1 MAETL
6 KDIFAQGFKFDENIL
21 QAFEKKKLVF
31 FIGAGVSRLMGVKG
45 WSDFS
50 TDLIRKAYPD
60 YQDQSVLLRDISDSK
75 ERITIA
81 YEKFA
86 QDDKLEEFYR
96 CFGNALIPDPN
107 TFSQKENIYK
117 ILNRFEAFFLTTNA
131 DNLFEEV
138 LGSELCHEDFDIARI
153 KGDSQRRLH
162 HLVYLH
168 GHYTEDIDIRN
179 NGLVFTAPQ
188 YVKRYNDKSF
198 IDFLKAV
205 FHEDN
210 TIVFIGYGLNEFELI
225 DYIMTKVGSVS
236 SPNRKIYVLHGFC
249 ENDDILFKAKQAY
262 FSALNIE
269 LIPYDQSHRGY
280 DALIDTLKELLSDYQ
295 KRAIVPITDQ
305 IHQCIS
311 EYNAENYATILRYLK
326 DPVLAHENE
335 PQITHEIR
343 KHDAFTWTKHLY
355 QDGMFSTPYMEEK
368 ISYRAWPLLE
378 LFVEW
383 VQSDD
388 PEAQDAA
395 LVFLNQITPEHIA
408 QTLVFYSHI
417 ARGVLRI
424 IFSLNKNNIQPSHFD
439 LVKGISANRDTFL
452 YSFHDLPD
460 INRLPDWD
468 STLLQ
473 RIFDLL
479 FYSED
484 DKPIKDQNNT
494 YWADAF
500 LDKFIRSI
508 QNERTAQFLFE
519 YVVQIIGDS
528 NQNVWGTFLSTNDLD
543 HIYKD
548 YDEYWEMLLNTI
560 KTAFSKMS
568 DSNKQHYLEKL
579 IHDENISINKLGL
592 YLSRKFDIDISN
604 LICIPA
610 LFDSVYTYHELF
622 LLLKHHVTRNL
633 LSISIQEQLCNLICE
648 AKFGIDDSETV
659 GENKAQRRKEIMLSW
674 RLTLLQTLNAPKALF
689 EVDALRS
696 RMVEPYPT
704 EKYADEFDY
713 IHHGSWHNPVQLTQD
728 TFSDLSP
735 ECWIEKFSQ
744 ICTCP
749 DDMFSLQDCGRQFV
763 AVLLEQPD
771 ECINRVI
778 PTLETA
784 PTPLVMAILQGFYF
798 SENKI
803 PESIRV
809 MLISMCLVLLDSA
822 RRSDPP
828 IKNLASAIFDL
839 LDRLITKLNVKD
851 PDLYEKILFS
861 FGPWMGISLD
871 DRNDDEQ
878 AVNINTLINYGNYH
892 KFKVLLNCYVARK
905 QNTSIIVTETEI
917 NTLLNVLENADCND
931 TLKYTLC
938 LHYQNTRYCM
948 EDGSKNLYD
957 WIFAE
962 DTFDIMTLLLSVI
975 QSEYVFAELV
985 KLAKGTYLS
994 GKCSIPDDCDHNLAE
1009 HFYVY
1014 LMSAYHL
1021 KMLSPEEI
1029 EKAYAHPAF
1038 VNQFLHSVS
1047 LWMKKPDFV
1056 FDEWIPPCWEYIKN
1070 HYDNDKIGEYAATL
1084 LHSIE
1089 DVNSPTEAILD
1100 LYLEVASRCSPKSFF
1115 HLDYESVLAFFNINA
1130 EKTNQLIYS
1139 MLELDT
1145 YIEDETLRVIISKYK
1160 EIGLEREARAL
1171 LNMLT
1176 KKGGLSVA
1184 EKENMAKLLE

>member
-6 KDIFAQGFKFDENIL
+6 KEIFARGFRFDENIL
-21 QAFEKKKLVF
+21 QAFEKQKLVF

-45 WSDFS
+45 WGDFS
-50 TDLIRKAYPD
+50 AELIRAAYPE

-86 QDDKLEEFYR
+86 RDNKLEEFYR
-96 CFGNALIPDPN
+96 CFGNALIPN
-107 TFSQKENIYK
+107 SSTFSQQENIYK

-138 LGSELCHEDFDIARI
+138 LGSDLCHDDFDIARI

-162 HLVYLH
+162 HLFYLH
-168 GHYTEDIDIRN
+168 GHYTEGIDIRN

-188 YVKRYNDKSF
+188 YVTRYNNPSF
-198 IDFLKAV
+198 IQFLKAI

-236 SPNRKIYVLHGFC
+236 SPNRNIYVLYGFC
-249 ENDDILFKAKQAY
+249 ENEDILYNAKKAY
-262 FSALNIE
+262 FSALSIE

-280 DALIDTLKELLSDYQ
+280 NALIDTLKALLNDYQ

-305 IHQCIS
+305 INQCIS

-326 DPVLAHENE
+326 DPKLAHENE
-335 PQITHEIR
+335 PQITREIR
-343 KHDAFTWTKHLY
+343 KHDAHTWTKHFY
-355 QDGMFSTPYMEEK
+355 QDGLFSTLYMEEK

-383 VQSDD
+383 VQSND

-417 ARGVLRI
+417 ARGILKI
-424 IFSLNKNNIQPSHFD
+424 IFSLNKDKIQPSHFD
-439 LVKGISANRDTFL
+439 LAKGISINRDTFL
-452 YSFHDLPD
+452 FSLHDLPNFD
-460 INRLPDWD
+460 RLSDWD
-468 STLLQ
+468 LTLLQ
-473 RIFDLL
+473 NLFDLL

-484 DKPIKDQNNT
+484 DKPLKNQNNT
-494 YWADAF
+494 YWANAF

-508 QNERTAQFLFE
+508 RNERTTQFLFE
-519 YVVQIIGDS
+519 YVVQIISDS
-528 NQNVWGTFLSTNDLD
+528 NQDAWGTFLSTNDLD

-548 YDEYWEMLLNTI
+548 HDQYWKMLLNTI
-560 KTAFSKMS
+560 KTVFSKIS
-568 DSNKQHYLEKL
+568 DCNKQLYLEKL
-579 IHDENISINKLGL
+579 VHDENTSVNKLGL
-592 YLSRKFDIDISN
+592 YLSRKFDINISN
-604 LICIPA
+604 LICFPVF
-610 LFDSVYTYHELF
+610 FDSVNIYHELF
-622 LLLKHHVTRNL
+622 LLLKHHVTHDF
-633 LSISIQEQLCNLICE
+633 LSISVQEQLCDLICT

-659 GENKAQRRKEIMLSW
+659 GENEAQRRKEIMLSW

-689 EVDALRS
+689 EVDALKS
-696 RMVEPYPT
+696 HMVEPYPT

-713 IHHGSWHNPVQLTQD
+713 IHHMTRHNPVQLTRE
-728 TFSDLSP
+728 TFLELSP
-735 ECWIEKFSQ
+735 ECWIDKFSQ
-744 ICTCP
+744 VCTSS
-749 DDMFSLQDCGRQFV
+749 DDMFSLRDCGRQFV
-763 AVLLEQPD
+763 TILLEQP
-771 ECINRVI
+771 EELINQVI
-778 PTLETA
+778 PTLENA
-784 PTPLVMAILQGFYF
+784 PTPLVIAILQGIYF
-798 SENKI
+798 SENQI

-809 MLISMCLVLLDSA
+809 MLISTCLVLLDSA
-822 RRSDPP
+822 LCSNPL
-828 IKNLASAIFDL
+828 IKDLASVIFDL
-839 LDRLITKLNVKD
+839 LDRLITKLNVND
-851 PDLYEKILFS
+851 PGLYERILFS
-861 FGPWMGISLD
+861 FGPWIGISLD
-871 DRNDDEQ
+871 DKNDEEQ
-878 AVNINTLINYGNYH
+878 ALKINTLINYGNYH
-892 KFKVLLNCYVARK
+892 KFKVLLNCFVARK

-917 NTLLNVLENADCND
+917 NALLNVMENADCNNA
-931 TLKYTLC
+931 LKYTLC
-938 LHYQNTRYCM
+938 LHYQNARYCM
-948 EDGSKNLYD
+948 EDGSKKLFD

-962 DTFDIMTLLLSVI
+962 NAFDIMTLLLSVVH
-975 QSEYVFAELV
+975 SEYVFEELV
-985 KLAKGTYLS
+985 KIAKRTYLL
-994 GKCSIPDDCDHNLAE
+994 GKHAIPDECDHYLAE

-1021 KMLSPEEI
+1021 KMLSSEEF
-1029 EKAYAHPAF
+1029 EKAYADPAF

-1070 HYDNDKIGEYAATL
+1070 HYDNDKIGEYATTL

-1089 DVNSPTEAILD
+1089 DVSLPTEAILD

-1139 MLELDT
+1139 MLEMDT
-1145 YIEDETLRVIISKYK
+1145 YIEDEKLRVIISKYK
-1160 EIGLEREARAL
+1160 ELGLTREARTL

-1176 KKGGLSVA
+1176 KKGELSVA
-1184 EKENMAKLLE
+1184 EKENLAKLLE

>member
-6 KDIFAQGFKFDENIL
+6 KEIFARGFRFDENIL
-21 QAFEKKKLVF
+21 QAFEKQKLVF
-31 FIGAGVSRLMGVKG
+31 FVGAGVSRLMGVKG
-45 WSDFS
+45 WDDFS
-50 TDLIRKAYPD
+50 AELIRKAYPD

-96 CFGNALIPDPN
+96 CFGNALIPNPI

-249 ENDDILFKAKQAY
+249 ENDDILFRAKQAY

-280 DALIDTLKELLSDYQ
+280 DALIDTLKELLNDYQ

-305 IHQCIS
+305 INLCIS

-326 DPVLAHENE
+326 DPELAHENE
-335 PQITHEIR
+335 PQITREIR
-343 KHDAFTWTKHLY
+343 KHDTFTWIKHFY
-355 QDGMFSTPYMEEK
+355 QDGLFSTLYMEEK

-383 VQSDD
+383 VQSND

-395 LVFLNQITPEHIA
+395 IVFLNQITSVHIDK
-408 QTLVFYSHI
+408 TLKLYSHI
-417 ARGVLRI
+417 ASGILKI
-424 IFSLNKNNIQPSHFD
+424 IFSLKKKMIQPSHFV

-452 YSFHDLPD
+452 YSLHDLPNFD
-460 INRLPDWD
+460 RLSDWD
-468 STLLQ
+468 LTSLQ
-473 RIFDLL
+473 NLFDLL

-484 DKPIKDQNNT
+484 DKPRKDQNNT

-500 LDKFIRSI
+500 LDKFIRST
-508 QNERTAQFLFE
+508 QDEDTVQFLFK
-519 YVVQIIGDS
+519 YIVQIIGDS
-528 NQNVWGTFLSTNDLD
+528 NQDVWGTFLSTNDLD

-548 YDEYWEMLLNTI
+548 HDQYWIMLLNTI
-560 KTAFSKMS
+560 KIAFSKMS
-568 DSNKQHYLEKL
+568 DCNKRLYLEKL
-579 IHDENISINKLGL
+579 VHDENMSINKLGL
-592 YLSRKFDIDISN
+592 YLSRKFDINISH
-604 LICIPA
+604 LIQIPS
-610 LFDSVYTYHELF
+610 LFNSVYIYHELF
-622 LLLKHHVTRNL
+622 LLLKHHIFHDFIPASV
-633 LSISIQEQLCNLICE
+633 QEEVCDMIC
-648 AKFGIDDSETV
+648 AANFGMDDFETV
-659 GENKAQRRKEIMLSW
+659 DENEAQRRKECILSW
-674 RLTLLQTLNAPKALF
+674 RLTLLQTLTVAKALK
-689 EVDALRS
+689 EVNTLRS
-696 RMVEPYPT
+696 HAVEPYPT

-713 IHHGSWHNPVQLTQD
+713 VHHMTWHNPVQLTQE
-728 TFSDLSP
+728 TFSELSP
-735 ECWIEKFSQ
+735 ECWIDKFSQ
-744 ICTCP
+744 VCTCP
-749 DDMFSLQDCGRQFV
+749 DDMFSLSDCGRQFV
-763 AVLLEQPD
+763 KILLEQS
-771 ECINRVI
+771 EELINQVI

-784 PTPLVMAILQGFYF
+784 PIPLAKAILQGFSP

-803 PESIRV
+803 FESVRIT
-809 MLISMCLVLLDSA
+809 LINTCIALLDSA
-822 RRSDPP
+822 KRFDLTS
-828 IKNLASAIFDL
+828 KELATAIFYL
-839 LDRLITKLNVKD
+839 LDRLMIEMKINELST
-851 PDLYEKILFS
+851 YEKILS
-861 FGPWMGISLD
+861 SIEPWMYISLD
-871 DRNDDEQ
+871 DKNVQEKSQ
-878 AVNINTLINYGNYH
+878 EVNTLINYGNYH
-892 KFKVLLNCYVARK
+892 KFKTLLNCYVARK
-905 QNTSIIVTETEI
+905 KNTSFIVTDREI
-917 NTLLNVLENADCND
+917 DVLLSVMENADCNN

-938 LHYQNTRYCM
+938 FHYQNARYCM
-948 EDGSKNLYD
+948 EDGSKK
-957 WIFAE
+957 IFDYVFA
-962 DTFDIMTLLLSVI
+962 DNTFDITTLLLSVVH
-975 QSEYVFAELV
+975 SEYVFEELV
-985 KLAKGTYLS
+985 KVSKKFYLS
-994 GKCSIPDDCDHNLAE
+994 GVYTIPKDCDRNLAE
-1009 HFYVY
+1009 HFYIY
-1014 LMSAYHL
+1014 LMSAYYL
-1021 KMLSPEEI
+1021 KMLSPEEF
-1029 EKAYAHPAF
+1029 EKAYADPAF

-1047 LWMKKPDFV
+1047 LWMKKPEFN
-1056 FDEWIPPCWEYIKN
+1056 FEEWIPPCWEYIKQ
-1070 HYDNDKIGEYAATL
+1070 HYDNDKIGDFAITL
-1084 LHSIE
+1084 LHSI
-1089 DVNSPTEAILD
+1089 DDLVSPSESVLD
-1100 LYLEVASRCSPKSFF
+1100 MYLEVVDCCSPQNFIY
-1115 HLDYESVLAFFNINA
+1115 LDYERTLVFFDVNA
-1130 EKTNQLIYS
+1130 DKANRLIYS
-1139 MLELDT
+1139 LLELDT
-1145 YIEDETLRVIISKYK
+1145 YIKDEKLQVIISKYK

-1176 KKGGLSVA
+1176 KKGELSTA
-1184 EKENMAKLLE
+1184 EREHMAKLLE